1 MDASPLAK
9 LPPELRNMVYHE
21 VLRQEGPII
30 LLFNRW
36 DEQREIPEVRLKLP
50 PIARSSSGDGDVDY
64 WDDPISDVYDQE
76 DASRGEVEEEELRC
90 MRNMM
95 ALTAT
100 CKPLRQETRDLFFA
114 INAFRIEVTYS
125 DGELPRFSKDT
136 ASDPIESFLKHL
148 STRSAIS
155 AGESIT
161 LDLGFV
167 YVWPEES
174 YPLYDM
180 ITGLNQ
186 GSLKRYSGPPLQV
199 KAICCIYAFY
209 PEESVHVYIDM
220 QNLAASIELALE
232 RLKKWH
238 QEELEYR
245 DDSAERETCQ
255 AEFDDITNQLEA
267 CSQQIAAT
275 EEV

>member
-9 LPPELRNMVYHE
+9 LPPELRNRVYHE
-21 VLRQEGPII
+21 VLRQEDPII
-30 LLFNRW
+30 LLFNEW

-64 WDDPISDVYDQE
+64 WDDHISGVYDQE
-76 DASRGEVEEEELRC
+76 DASRHEVAEEELGC

-114 INAFRIEVTYS
+114 INSFRIEVTYW
-125 DGELPRFSKDT
+125 DGEHPNFSKDT
-136 ASDPIESFLKHL
+136 ASDPIESFLEHL

-155 AGESIT
+155 AVKSIT

-167 YVWPEES
+167 YVWPEKS

-180 ITGLNQ
+180 VTGLNQ
-186 GSLKRYSGPPLQV
+186 GFLKRHTGLPLQV
-199 KAICCIYAFY
+199 KAMCCLYAFY
-209 PEESVHVYIDM
+209 PEEMVHVYIDM
-220 QNLAASIELALE
+220 QNLAASIKLALE
-232 RLKKWH
+232 RLEKWH

-255 AEFDDITNQLEA
+255 AEFDDITDQLEA
-267 CSQQIAAT
+267 CLQQIAAT